1 MIFNSDV
8 SKAVRD
14 GDMIKKFM
22 ERYEKAKLERGNV
35 GWNLIRQFPFDH
47 QRMFCSE
54 TNYDHYFR
62 LKFLENQNSAEEE
75 EKLQ

>member
-35 GWNLIRQFPFDH
+35 GWNLIR
-47 QRMFCSE
+47 
-54 TNYDHYFR
+54 
-62 LKFLENQNSAEEE
+62 
-75 EKLQ
+75 